1 MGLTY
6 QQLNRDKDGAA
17 RNRQRQKMAI
27 PDEPMLTNQQLQGDR
42 TGNCEALRDEQNH
55 GCKLCERVCFIYG
68 ELIKIG
74 GVAASFATSCK
85 IPFGGNA

>member
-1 MGLTY
+1 
-6 QQLNRDKDGAA
+6 
-17 RNRQRQKMAI
+17 MAT
-27 PDEPMLTNQQLQGDR
+27 PDEPMLTNQQLRSDR

-74 GVAASFATSCK
+74 VGK
-85 IPFGGNA
+85 FGR

>member
-1 MGLTY
+1 MDTP
-6 QQLNRDKDGAA
+6 NETWDKNGASK
-17 RNRQRQKMAI
+17 NPESGKMDT

-74 GVAASFATSCK
+74 GVAASFTTSCK
-85 IPFGGNA
+85 

>member
-1 MGLTY
+1 MDTPDET
-6 QQLNRDKDGAA
+6 QDKNGAP
-17 RNRQRQKMAI
+17 RNGESPEFGI

-74 GVAASFATSCK
+74 GVAASFAASCK
-85 IPFGGNA
+85 